1 MPSNMPDRS
10 GVFAANRRSLNVR
23 EMYSMGF
30 VDMKSHSDEDG
41 WPYPDSDEPET
52 TECYHTDRFSRLR
65 KSGRKPESGIKPP
78 V

>member
-1 MPSNMPDRS
+1 
-10 GVFAANRRSLNVR
+10 
-23 EMYSMGF
+23 MGF
-30 VDMKSHSDEDG
+30 VDMKAHSDEDG
-41 WPYPDSDEPET
+41 WPYPDGDDPET